1 MTRVFG
7 SWSRCLSR
15 RARKGRA
22 LGESS
27 TSTVTNYTSLTGESR
42 VLIVKYVKYKTTL
55 HISSAQISEQIRRV
69 QASQRKALLEL
80 KAVSEELYLK
90 AIAVDEEMLRLKSPI
105 ITLTPP
111 IEDYEAP
118 DGQHKDVTKTFE
130 YEVDFLKVLEAN
142 KEVRSI
148 LFE

>member
-1 MTRVFG
+1 M
-7 SWSRCLSR
+7 
-15 RARKGRA
+15 
-22 LGESS
+22 
-27 TSTVTNYTSLTGESR
+27 
-42 VLIVKYVKYKTTL
+42 
-55 HISSAQISEQIRRV
+55 
-69 QASQRKALLEL
+69 

-142 KEVRSI
+142 KEKPKWALKKEQKAALAALEDDDDVKKDKKKKVAKDSRNAAPPP
-148 LFE
+148 LNP